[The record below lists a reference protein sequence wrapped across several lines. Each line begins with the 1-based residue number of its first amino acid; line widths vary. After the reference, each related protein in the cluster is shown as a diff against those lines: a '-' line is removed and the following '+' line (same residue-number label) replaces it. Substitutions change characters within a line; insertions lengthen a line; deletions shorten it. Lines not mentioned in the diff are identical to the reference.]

1 MASKRGD
8 KNSKRSSSAG
18 RKLIASVD
26 FGTTSVRCFLFDHQG
41 RVRSSAAVKVNQ
53 IYPQQGWNEIDPE
66 DVWTK
71 FRTVFKQALEN
82 ADADAS
88 DIKVFGLTTQ
98 RGSFVTWDKRTG
110 KPFHNFITW
119 KDLRA
124 DYLVKSWNNSWT
136 IQGIRL
142 GSIVLHKATRN
153 KRYLAGSAFKFM
165 NGLVSLRLRW
175 ALDHHENLRQ
185 AAQEGHALLG
195 TIETYLIY
203 RLTQGRI
210 HATDYSN
217 VCVSGL
223 WDPYTFQWVDWLINM
238 LDIPKSM
245 LPEIKDSCGS
255 HWGSIHKNVFGAE
268 IPIHCVV
275 SDQGASLFGSLSF
288 NQGDVRLTMGTG
300 SFVSYNTSDKPHA
313 SVSGLYPV
321 VGWKIG
327 DEVVF
332 IAEGHSTD
340 TATVIEWCRE
350 IDLFEDYDEIEKIIT
365 SIPNSD
371 DVFFVPAFSG
381 IQAPVNDETVATGFI
396 GIKPSTRKAHLLRA
410 AIESLAFRVY
420 QMCQLMY
427 QETGQVVTKMRVDGG
442 VSRNDFLM
450 QLISDLTMMTIDRPV
465 FIESAAHG
473 AALMAGL
480 SFGIWRS
487 RSELQNMRQ
496 TERVFFPVENR
507 WLDYAP
513 LYSSWKN
520 AVRRLCHW
528 Y

>member
-8 KNSKRSSSAG
+8 KNSKRSSSTG

-71 FRTVFKQALEN
+71 FQSVFKLALEN
-82 ADADAS
+82 ADADVS
-88 DIKVFGLTTQ
+88 DVKVFGLSTQ

-124 DYLVKSWNNSWT
+124 DHLVKSWNNSWT

-142 GSIVLHKATRN
+142 GSIIMHKATRN

-175 ALDHHENLRQ
+175 ALDNHENLRQ

-195 TIETYLIY
+195 TIETFLIY
-203 RLTQGRI
+203 RLTQGRL

-255 HWGSIHKNVFGAE
+255 HWGSIHKNIFGAE
-268 IPIHCVV
+268 IPIRCVV

-300 SFVSYNTSDKPHA
+300 SFVSYNTSEKPHA

-332 IAEGHSTD
+332 IAEGHSSD

-381 IQAPVNDETVATGFI
+381 IQAPINDETVATGFI

-410 AIESLAFRVY
+410 AVESLAFRVY

-442 VSRNDFLM
+442 VSR
-450 QLISDLTMMTIDRPV
+450 
-465 FIESAAHG
+465 
-473 AALMAGL
+473 
-480 SFGIWRS
+480 
-487 RSELQNMRQ
+487 
-496 TERVFFPVENR
+496 
-507 WLDYAP
+507 
-513 LYSSWKN
+513 
-520 AVRRLCHW
+520 
-528 Y
+528 

>member
-1 MASKRGD
+1 
-8 KNSKRSSSAG
+8 
-18 RKLIASVD
+18 
-26 FGTTSVRCFLFDHQG
+26 
-41 RVRSSAAVKVNQ
+41 
-53 IYPQQGWNEIDPE
+53 
-66 DVWTK
+66 
-71 FRTVFKQALEN
+71 
-82 ADADAS
+82 
-88 DIKVFGLTTQ
+88 
-98 RGSFVTWDKRTG
+98 
-110 KPFHNFITW
+110 
-119 KDLRA
+119 
-124 DYLVKSWNNSWT
+124 
-136 IQGIRL
+136 
-142 GSIVLHKATRN
+142 
-153 KRYLAGSAFKFM
+153 
-165 NGLVSLRLRW
+165 
-175 ALDHHENLRQ
+175 
-185 AAQEGHALLG
+185 
-195 TIETYLIY
+195 
-203 RLTQGRI
+203 
-210 HATDYSN
+210 
-217 VCVSGL
+217 
-223 WDPYTFQWVDWLINM
+223 M

-255 HWGSIHKNVFGAE
+255 HWGSIHKNIFGAE
-268 IPIHCVV
+268 IPIRCVV

-300 SFVSYNTSDKPHA
+300 SFVSYNTSEKPHA

-332 IAEGHSTD
+332 IAEGHSSD

-381 IQAPVNDETVATGFI
+381 IQAPINDETVATGFI

-410 AIESLAFRVY
+410 AVESLAFRVY

-473 AALMAGL
+473 AAMMAGL
-480 SFGIWRS
+480 SFGIWKS
-487 RSELQNMRQ
+487 RSELQHMRQ
-496 TERVFFPVENR
+496 TERIFLPVENR